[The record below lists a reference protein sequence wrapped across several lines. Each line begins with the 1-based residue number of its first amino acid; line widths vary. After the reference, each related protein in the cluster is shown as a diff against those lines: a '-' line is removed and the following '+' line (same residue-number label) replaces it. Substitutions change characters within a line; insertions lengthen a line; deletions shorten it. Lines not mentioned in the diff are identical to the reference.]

1 MGTIASSLSLPVSAA
16 MSKAK
21 ATKPQRTPPQ
31 FIRPRTTCPAELNTL
46 VPALLRDLPAYMN
59 RQYARVVTRQV
70 GSMSYAIAASQP
82 DFTPLPAESSEYAS
96 PVDPNLHQVFF
107 TVLERQYGER
117 GMAEFQNYHWLFLS
131 KTPEGWEIALMFS
144 RFGRYPND
152 NEPLTRPRD
161 SSQSLTAQAI
171 RTWLRDCRAGAV
183 KL

>member
-1 MGTIASSLSLPVSAA
+1 